1 MKTTVLWE
9 KNAKK
14 IVKTL
19 WFLLDILGKFVYW
32 RKYTIRNKT
41 EMYVVGYKAK
51 VQKDTGLEKMVAE
64 EYDAVI

>member
-32 RKYTIRNKT
+32 RKYTIRNNT
-41 EMYVVGYKAK
+41 EMYVTGYKAK
-51 VQKDTGLEKMVAE
+51 VQKDTGPEKMMAE
-64 EYDAVI
+64 QYDAVI